1 MTTELSIW
9 WFLLA
14 LVALSL
20 AYGFTM
26 ERINRKRHEREQ
38 EEALQQLRDELAG
51 IIKRN
56 RKALGESSVDNI
68 CSDTA

>member
-1 MTTELSIW
+1 MIANFSIW
-9 WFLLA
+9 WFILA
-14 LVALSL
+14 LVALCL
-20 AYGFTM
+20 AFGFTM
-26 ERINRKRHEREQ
+26 ERINRKRHERKKQ
-38 EEALQQLRDELAG
+38 EAMQQLRDELAG